1 MLGARFSSRL
11 GAVFLVRLAWLAI
24 FTIGWS
30 EIGGADVVAQTASS
44 GQWPAITREQRPW
57 AYWWWMGSAV
67 DKANLTRE
75 LTRYRAAGY
84 GGVHIIPIYGA
95 KGWESRYIP
104 YLSPQWMEMLD
115 HTVREA
121 KRLDL
126 GVDMTTGT
134 GWCFGGGPDVTEREG
149 NASVVVKTFTV
160 ASGQKLTEKF
170 DPAKT
175 QTLMAFP
182 KQGAPIDLTSRIAKD
197 GSVNWTAPAG
207 AWQVYAVSQ
216 KLSPQKVKRAA
227 PGGEGPMLNLID
239 RTAMPVFL
247 RQFTEAFDDYRGLK
261 PRAQYHD
268 SYEYKSEWSPDFF
281 KQFEKRRGYKLQME
295 LPAMFSET

>member
-1 MLGARFSSRL
+1 MFGARFSSRL

-95 KGWESRYIP
+95 KGWETNYIS

-115 HTVREA
+115 YTVREA

-134 GWCFGGGPDVTEREG
+134 GWCFGGGSYVGEQEG
-149 NASVVVKTFTV
+149 NANVVVKTFKV
-160 ASGQKLTEKF
+160 AGGGKLTETF
-170 DPAKT
+170 DRKKT
-175 QTLMAFP
+175 QALVAYP
-182 KQGAPIDLTSRIAKD
+182 GEGRAIDLTKKI
-197 GSVNWTAPAG
+197 
-207 AWQVYAVSQ
+207 
-216 KLSPQKVKRAA
+216 
-227 PGGEGPMLNLID
+227 
-239 RTAMPVFL
+239 
-247 RQFTEAFDDYRGLK
+247 
-261 PRAQYHD
+261 
-268 SYEYKSEWSPDFF
+268 
-281 KQFEKRRGYKLQME
+281 
-295 LPAMFSET
+295 